1 MDSLFISRHL
11 RISHSEVTSAIE
23 YIGHFVDHTDV
34 NTYEKETN
42 EDGILYYRH
51 ISLPIVLAICIKF
64 DKIEMFD
71 PLVLNF
77 ELQLA

>member
-11 RISHSEVTSAIE
+11 RISHQDVIDSIE
-23 YIGHFVDHTDV
+23 YIGHFVDHPGV
-34 NTYEKETN
+34 NIHEKETTGQ
-42 EDGILYYRH
+42 ESFYYKNL
-51 ISLPIVLAICIKF
+51 SLPIVLAICIKF

>member
-1 MDSLFISRHL
+1 MDSLFISQHL
-11 RISHSEVTSAIE
+11 RISHLEVISSIE
-23 YIGHFVDHTDV
+23 YICHFVDHTEV
-34 NTYEKETN
+34 NTLEKETTK
-42 EDGILYYRH
+42 EGFYYKN